1 MANSFVRYT
10 GNGSTTAYAVP
21 FSYRLTTDVTV
32 TINGVTKT
40 VTSDY
45 TYNSAGTQITF
56 TSAPASNAAIE
67 IRRTT
72 SQTSRLTDYA
82 SGSVLTEDDLDT
94 DSTQG
99 FFMSQEAIDDAGDKI
114 SLDNA
119 DFQWS
124 AGSKRIKNITD
135 PTGAQDAAT
144 KNYLENTWL
153 TPANKTALTTVN
165 ANIANINAVNSNA
178 SNVNAVSANNAN
190 VTTVAN
196 NIGSV
201 NTVASDITKVVA
213 VANDLAEAV
222 SEIETVADDLNET
235 TSEIDTVS
243 NNIANVNTVGGIS
256 SDVSTVAGISGNVT
270 TVAGISSD
278 VTAVSGN
285 SANVTA
291 VAGNATNINAVNAN
305 SSNINAVNSNASNIN
320 STASNE
326 TNINTV
332 ATNIGSVN
340 TVATDITKVISVA
353 NDLAEAIS
361 EVETVADDLNETSSE
376 IDTVSNNIA
385 NVNNVGNNIANVNT
399 VAGVSADVT
408 TVADNDANVTT
419 VADNDANITTV
430 ATGISNVNTVATNVA
445 NVNAVAAN
453 STNIN
458 AVNSN
463 SSNINAVNTNS
474 ANINTVAG
482 IDSDVTTVANDGTD
496 IGTVATNI
504 ASVNTVAGNNANVTA
519 VAGNNS
525 NISAVA
531 TNATNINAVNANSA
545 NINTVAG
552 NNTNINTVAGI
563 DSDVTG
569 VADIASAVTAVNS
582 NSSNI
587 NTVSG
592 NNSNVSTV
600 AGISGNVTTVAGIAS
615 DVTAV
620 AGDATD
626 IGTVAG
632 IASAVSA
639 VNSNSSNINAVNS
652 NSSNIN
658 TVAANNSN
666 ITTVANADS
675 NITAVAGNASNINT
689 VGAAIAN
696 VNSVGGNIANVN
708 TVAGNLASV
717 NTFGEQYRIGTS
729 DPTTSLNE
737 GDLFYNSTNNTLK
750 VYDGTGWTAG
760 VTAGSGFLP
769 LTGGGLTGAL
779 TTNSTID
786 GRDVAT
792 DGTKLDGIEA
802 SATADQTNDEIKAA
816 VEAASDSNTFTD
828 ADHTKLNGI
837 EASATADQTG
847 AEIKSAYEGESNT
860 NAFTDALQTKLNGIE
875 TSATADQTKSDID
888 ALNIDADTLDG
899 QHGSYYTGYT
909 DTAVSNLVDSSPAA
923 LNTLNELASALGDDA
938 NFSTTVNNNIA
949 TKLATAGGTMTG
961 DLKLNDNV
969 KAKFGTGNDLEIYHN
984 GSDSYIDDNGTGDF
998 GIRSNGTKITLNRI
1012 SDGHEGLKYTLGGS
1026 LLIKHDN
1033 NNRLETTA
1041 AGVDVTGNIALT
1053 GTVDGVD
1060 IASRDAVLTSTTTTA
1075 NNALPKAGGTITG
1088 DLTLTGASNNAVW
1101 DSSNNSLDFADSA
1114 QLRFGAGADL
1124 KIFHD
1129 GSDSHIV
1136 DSGTGNLKISTSAL
1150 QIMNAAGNENL
1161 VLGTQDGAVNLY
1173 HDNSKKLETTSGGI
1187 TVTGGIAYTSG
1198 NISKNS
1204 GEMTIRNTANNQ
1216 NISLQTNSSGSNIEA
1231 LKINSGGNVDVLNGS
1246 ITASGN
1252 VTAYSDERLKSDIK
1266 TIDNALDKVSQMRGV
1281 TFTKDDKLS
1290 SGVIAQEMEQVAP
1303 ELVQDGEY
1311 KSVAYG
1317 NTVGYLIEAIK
1328 ELKAE
1333 VADLKCKKECECE

>member
-1 MANSFVRYT
+1 
-10 GNGSTTAYAVP
+10 VP

-178 SNVNAVSANNAN
+178 SNVNTVSANNAN

-256 SDVSTVAGISGNVT
+256 SDVT
-270 TVAGISSD
+270 TVAGIS
-278 VTAVSGN
+278 
-285 SANVTA
+285 ANVT
-291 VAGNATNINAVNAN
+291 
-305 SSNINAVNSNASNIN
+305 
-320 STASNE
+320 
-326 TNINTV
+326 
-332 ATNIGSVN
+332 
-340 TVATDITKVISVA
+340 
-353 NDLAEAIS
+353 
-361 EVETVADDLNETSSE
+361 
-376 IDTVSNNIA
+376 
-385 NVNNVGNNIANVNT
+385 
-399 VAGVSADVT
+399 
-408 TVADNDANVTT
+408 
-419 VADNDANITTV
+419 
-430 ATGISNVNTVATNVA
+430 
-445 NVNAVAAN
+445 
-453 STNIN
+453 
-458 AVNSN
+458 
-463 SSNINAVNTNS
+463 
-474 ANINTVAG
+474 
-482 IDSDVTTVANDGTD
+482 
-496 IGTVATNI
+496 
-504 ASVNTVAGNNANVTA
+504 TVAGNNANVTA

-525 NISAVA
+525 NITAVA
-531 TNATNINAVNANSA
+531 TNATNINAVNANSS

-552 NNTNINTVAGI
+552 NNSNVSTVAGI
-563 DSDVTG
+563 DSDVTS
-569 VADIASAVTAVNS
+569 VAGISSAVTAVNS

-600 AGISGNVTTVAGIAS
+600 AGISGNVSTVAGIAS

-626 IGTVAG
+626 IGAVAG

-675 NITAVAGNASNINT
+675 NITAVAGNTSNINT

-708 TVAGNLASV
+708 TVAGNLTSV
-717 NTFGEQYRIGTS
+717 NAFGETYRIGTS

-750 VYDGTGWTAG
+750 VYDGAGWTAG

-786 GRDVAT
+786 GRDIAT

-802 SATADQTNDEIKAA
+802 SATADQT
-816 VEAASDSNTFTD
+816 
-828 ADHTKLNGI
+828 
-837 EASATADQTG
+837 
-847 AEIKSAYEGESNT
+847 
-860 NAFTDALQTKLNGIE
+860 
-875 TSATADQTKSDID
+875 KSDID
-888 ALNIDADTLDG
+888 ALNINADTLDG

-949 TKLATAGGTMTG
+949 TKLPLAGGTMTG
-961 DLKLNDNV
+961 NIAHASDFTIDAGGDIILDVGGGDIKLTNSGTNVGEINLNSNGGDIQLANKTQDKDITFHCNDGGSIITALTLDGSDGGTAIFNHDVQLADNSKATFGNGSDLQ
-969 KAKFGTGNDLEIYHN
+969 IYHN

-998 GIRSNGTKITLNRI
+998 DIRSNGSKISLKRI
-1012 SDGHEGLKYTLGGS
+1012 SDGHEGLRYTLGDS
-1026 LLIKHDN
+1026 ILLKYDN
-1033 NNRLETTA
+1033 NNRLETSN
-1041 AGVDVTGNIALT
+1041 AGITVTGGISVT

-1060 IASRDAVLTSTTTTA
+1060 IAARDGVLTSTTTTA
-1075 NNALPKAGGTITG
+1075 GNALPKAGGTMTG
-1088 DLTLTGASNNAVW
+1088 NLAHGDNVKATFGASN
-1101 DSSNNSLDFADSA
+1101 
-1114 QLRFGAGADL
+1114 DL
-1124 KIFHD
+1124 EIYHD
-1129 GSDSHIV
+1129 GSHSYISDV
-1136 DSGTGNLKISTSAL
+1136 GTGNLYLKGNGGVSLRGANDEQLLSA
-1150 QIMNAAGNENL
+1150 N
-1161 VLGTQDGAVNLY
+1161 QDGAVEIYYN
-1173 HDNSKKLETTSGGI
+1173 NSNKFNTTNTGVS
-1187 TVTGGIAYTSG
+1187 VTGIATATEFDGLLSSGVALKTGSWYDDNGGNGASSNRIYFYNNGSSLWNTADAHLFQYNGSTKFTVDSSG
-1198 NISKNS
+1198 NA
-1204 GEMTIRNTANNQ
+1204 TA
-1216 NISLQTNSSGSNIEA
+1216 
-1231 LKINSGGNVDVLNGS
+1231 V
-1246 ITASGN
+1246 GN

-1303 ELVQDGEY
+1303 ELVMDGEY

-1317 NTVGYLIEAIK
+1317 NVVGYLIEAIK

>member
-32 TINGVTKT
+32 TINGVTKNIN
-40 VTSDY
+40 SDY

-56 TSAPASNAAIE
+56 TSAPAANGAIE

-153 TPANKTALTTVN
+153 SPANKTALTTVN

-178 SNVNAVSANNAN
+178 SNVNAVSANNAD
-190 VTTVAN
+190 VTTVAT

-201 NTVASDITKVVA
+201 NTVATDITKVIA

-222 SEIETVADDLNET
+222 SEIETVADDLNEA

-256 SDVSTVAGISGNVT
+256 SDVT
-270 TVAGISSD
+270 TVAGIS
-278 VTAVSGN
+278 
-285 SANVTA
+285 ANVT
-291 VAGNATNINAVNAN
+291 
-305 SSNINAVNSNASNIN
+305 
-320 STASNE
+320 
-326 TNINTV
+326 
-332 ATNIGSVN
+332 
-340 TVATDITKVISVA
+340 
-353 NDLAEAIS
+353 
-361 EVETVADDLNETSSE
+361 
-376 IDTVSNNIA
+376 
-385 NVNNVGNNIANVNT
+385 
-399 VAGVSADVT
+399 
-408 TVADNDANVTT
+408 
-419 VADNDANITTV
+419 
-430 ATGISNVNTVATNVA
+430 
-445 NVNAVAAN
+445 
-453 STNIN
+453 
-458 AVNSN
+458 
-463 SSNINAVNTNS
+463 
-474 ANINTVAG
+474 
-482 IDSDVTTVANDGTD
+482 
-496 IGTVATNI
+496 
-504 ASVNTVAGNNANVTA
+504 TVAGNNANVTA

-525 NISAVA
+525 NITAVA
-531 TNATNINAVNANSA
+531 TNATNINAVNANSS

-552 NNTNINTVAGI
+552 NNSNVSTVAGI
-563 DSDVTG
+563 DSDVTS
-569 VADIASAVTAVNS
+569 VAGISSAVTAVNS

-600 AGISGNVTTVAGIAS
+600 AGISGNVSTVAGIAS

-626 IGTVAG
+626 IGAVAA

-639 VNSNSSNINAVNS
+639 VNSNSSNINAVNA

-658 TVAANNSN
+658 TVAANDSN

-675 NITAVAGNASNINT
+675 NITAVAGNTSNINAVNSNSSNINT
-689 VGAAIAN
+689 VAGDATAINNVSGAISDIQTANSNSSNINTVAGAITN
-696 VNSVGGNIANVN
+696 VNNVGGNIANVN
-708 TVAGNLASV
+708 TVAGNLTSV
-717 NTFGEQYRIGTS
+717 NAFGETYRIGSSNPTS
-729 DPTTSLNE
+729 SLDV
-737 GDLFYNSTNNTLK
+737 GDLFYNTSDTTLK

-779 TTNSTID
+779 TTNSTLD
-786 GRDVAT
+786 GRDVSV
-792 DGTKLDGIEA
+792 DGTKLDGIEDN
-802 SATADQTNDEIKAA
+802 ATADQTNDEIKAA

-837 EASATADQTG
+837 EASATADQTASEIRTLVESANDSNVFTDADHTKLNGIETSATADQTG
-847 AEIKSAYEGESNT
+847 AEIKSAYEGESDT

-888 ALNIDADTLDG
+888 ALNINADTLDG

-923 LNTLNELASALGDDA
+923 LNTLNELAAALGDDA

-949 TKLATAGGTMTG
+949 TKLARTGGTMTG
-961 DLKLNDNV
+961 QISFGDNV
-969 KAKFGTGNDLEIYHN
+969 KANFGNSNDLEIYHD
-984 GSDSYIDDNGTGDF
+984 GSNSFIKDAGTGDF
-998 GIRSNGTKITLNRI
+998 KIQANDTLFIQNG
-1012 SDGHEGLKYTLGGS
+1012 
-1026 LLIKHDN
+1026 
-1033 NNRLETTA
+1033 
-1041 AGVDVTGNIALT
+1041 AGT
-1053 GTVDGVD
+1053 
-1060 IASRDAVLTSTTTTA
+1060 
-1075 NNALPKAGGTITG
+1075 
-1088 DLTLTGASNNAVW
+1088 TGAEFWSAGT
-1101 DSSNNSLDFADSA
+1101 A
-1114 QLRFGAGADL
+1114 QLNYNG
-1124 KIFHD
+1124 
-1129 GSDSHIV
+1129 
-1136 DSGTGNLKISTSAL
+1136 
-1150 QIMNAAGNENL
+1150 
-1161 VLGTQDGAVNLY
+1161 
-1173 HDNSKKLETTSGGI
+1173 SKKFETTSSGVS
-1187 TVTGGIAYTSG
+1187 VTGTTSATTFDGLLETGSALKVGAWYTD
-1198 NISKNS
+1198 NS
-1204 GEMTIRNTANNQ
+1204 STPRNRLQFVNNSHSYYDSWDNHKFYVQGGVEMTID
-1216 NISLQTNSSGSNIEA
+1216 GS
-1231 LKINSGGNVDVLNGS
+1231 GNV
-1246 ITASGN
+1246 TATGN
-1252 VTAYSDERLKSDIK
+1252 VTAYSDERLKSDVK

-1281 TFTKDDKLS
+1281 LFTKDGKQG
-1290 SGVIAQEMEQVAP
+1290 SGVIAQELEKIAP
-1303 ELVQDGEY
+1303 ELIVTADDEMGT

>member
-178 SNVNAVSANNAN
+178 SNVNTVSANNAN

-256 SDVSTVAGISGNVT
+256 SDVSTVAGIS
-270 TVAGISSD
+270 
-278 VTAVSGN
+278 
-285 SANVTA
+285 ANVT
-291 VAGNATNINAVNAN
+291 
-305 SSNINAVNSNASNIN
+305 
-320 STASNE
+320 
-326 TNINTV
+326 
-332 ATNIGSVN
+332 
-340 TVATDITKVISVA
+340 
-353 NDLAEAIS
+353 
-361 EVETVADDLNETSSE
+361 
-376 IDTVSNNIA
+376 
-385 NVNNVGNNIANVNT
+385 
-399 VAGVSADVT
+399 
-408 TVADNDANVTT
+408 
-419 VADNDANITTV
+419 
-430 ATGISNVNTVATNVA
+430 
-445 NVNAVAAN
+445 
-453 STNIN
+453 
-458 AVNSN
+458 
-463 SSNINAVNTNS
+463 
-474 ANINTVAG
+474 
-482 IDSDVTTVANDGTD
+482 
-496 IGTVATNI
+496 
-504 ASVNTVAGNNANVTA
+504 TVAGNNANVTA

-525 NISAVA
+525 NITAVA
-531 TNATNINAVNANSA
+531 TNATNINAVNANSS

-552 NNTNINTVAGI
+552 NNSNVSTVAGI

-569 VADIASAVTAVNS
+569 VATIASAVTAVNS

-626 IGTVAG
+626 IGAVAG

-658 TVAANNSN
+658 TVAANDSN

-696 VNSVGGNIANVN
+696 VNNVGGSIANVN
-708 TVAGNLASV
+708 TVAGNLTSV
-717 NTFGEQYRIGTS
+717 NAFGETYRIGAS

-737 GDLFYNSTNNTLK
+737 GDLFYNSTSNSLK
-750 VYDGTGWTAG
+750 VYDGSAWVAG
-760 VTAGSGFLP
+760 VTVGSGFLP

-779 TTNSTID
+779 TTSSTID

-802 SATADQTNDEIKAA
+802 N
-816 VEAASDSNTFTD
+816 
-828 ADHTKLNGI
+828 
-837 EASATADQTG
+837 ATADQTG

-969 KAKFGTGNDLEIYHN
+969 KAKFGTGNDLQIYHN

-1026 LLIKHDN
+1026 VLLKYDN
-1033 NNRLETTA
+1033 NNRLETSN
-1041 AGVDVTGNIALT
+1041 AGVDVTGGITVT

-1060 IASRDAVLTSTTTTA
+1060 IAARDAVLTSTTTTA
-1075 NNALPKAGGTITG
+1075 GAALPKAGGTMTG
-1088 DLTLTGASNNAVW
+1088 NLAHGDNVKTTFGASN
-1101 DSSNNSLDFADSA
+1101 
-1114 QLRFGAGADL
+1114 DL
-1124 KIFHD
+1124 EIYHD
-1129 GSDSHIV
+1129 GSHSYISDV
-1136 DSGTGNLKISTSAL
+1136 GTGNLYLKGNGGVSLRGANDEQLLSA
-1150 QIMNAAGNENL
+1150 N
-1161 VLGTQDGAVNLY
+1161 QDGGVEIYYNNSNKFNTTNTGVSITGTTTSSGNLIGDGIYHRVGSTDVGLITSSSNNLY
-1173 HDNSKKLETTSGGI
+1173 FQNQVNDADILIRGKDGG
-1187 TVTGGIAYTSG
+1187 SF
-1198 NISKNS
+1198 
-1204 GEMTIRNTANNQ
+1204 
-1216 NISLQTNSSGSNIEA
+1216 
-1231 LKINSGGNVDVLNGS
+1231 
-1246 ITASGN
+1246 ITAVSFDMSEAGAATFNNN
-1252 VTAYSDERLKSDIK
+1252 VTAFSDERLKTNIE

-1281 TFTKDDKLS
+1281 TFERDGVVN
-1290 SGVIAQEMEQVAP
+1290 SGVIAQEFEKIAP
-1303 ELVQDGEY
+1303 ELVKTADDEIGT

>member
-178 SNVNAVSANNAN
+178 SNVNTVSANNAN

-256 SDVSTVAGISGNVT
+256 SDVT
-270 TVAGISSD
+270 TVAGIS
-278 VTAVSGN
+278 
-285 SANVTA
+285 ANVT
-291 VAGNATNINAVNAN
+291 
-305 SSNINAVNSNASNIN
+305 
-320 STASNE
+320 
-326 TNINTV
+326 
-332 ATNIGSVN
+332 
-340 TVATDITKVISVA
+340 
-353 NDLAEAIS
+353 
-361 EVETVADDLNETSSE
+361 
-376 IDTVSNNIA
+376 
-385 NVNNVGNNIANVNT
+385 
-399 VAGVSADVT
+399 
-408 TVADNDANVTT
+408 
-419 VADNDANITTV
+419 
-430 ATGISNVNTVATNVA
+430 
-445 NVNAVAAN
+445 
-453 STNIN
+453 
-458 AVNSN
+458 
-463 SSNINAVNTNS
+463 
-474 ANINTVAG
+474 
-482 IDSDVTTVANDGTD
+482 
-496 IGTVATNI
+496 
-504 ASVNTVAGNNANVTA
+504 TVAGNNANVTA

-525 NISAVA
+525 NITAVA
-531 TNATNINAVNANSA
+531 TNATNINAVNANSS

-552 NNTNINTVAGI
+552 NNSNVSTVAGI

-569 VADIASAVTAVNS
+569 VAGISSAVTAVNS

-626 IGTVAG
+626 IGAVAAKATQIGLLGTTDAVADMNTLGTADVVNDMNVLGTATNVTNMDTIAGISGNVTTAAGISGNITTVAGISSDVTGVAG
-632 IASAVSA
+632 IASTVSA

-658 TVAANNSN
+658 TVAANDSN

-696 VNSVGGNIANVN
+696 VNNVGGSIANVN

-717 NTFGEQYRIGTS
+717 NAFGETYRIGTS

-737 GDLFYNSTNNTLK
+737 GDLFYNSTSNSLK
-750 VYDGTGWTAG
+750 VYDGSAWVAG
-760 VTAGSGFLP
+760 VTLGSGFLP

-779 TTNSTID
+779 TTSSTID

-802 SATADQTNDEIKAA
+802 SATADQT
-816 VEAASDSNTFTD
+816 
-828 ADHTKLNGI
+828 
-837 EASATADQTG
+837 G
-847 AEIKSAYEGESNT
+847 AEIKSAYESESNT

-888 ALNIDADTLDG
+888 ALNINADTLDG

-949 TKLATAGGTMTG
+949 TKLPLAGGTMTG

-969 KAKFGTGNDLEIYHN
+969 KAKFGTGDDLQIYHN
-984 GSDSYIDDNGTGDF
+984 GSDSYIDDNGSGDF
-998 GIRSNGTKITLNRI
+998 DIRSNGTKISLKRI

-1026 LLIKHDN
+1026 VLLKYDN
-1033 NNRLETTA
+1033 NNRLETSN
-1041 AGVDVTGNIALT
+1041 AGVDVTGGITVT

-1075 NNALPKAGGTITG
+1075 NNALPKAGGTMTGDLDVQATITSDQLIMGDNQKIKLGNSGDLEIFHNGSSSIISDTGTGGLVIQASGTLDAQDTSGEKYFLATSGGSIDLYYDNSKKFETTSAGVSITG
-1088 DLTLTGASNNAVW
+1088 DTALSGQL
-1101 DSSNNSLDFADSA
+1101 SLADS
-1114 QLRFGAGADL
+1114 QKIKLGNSDDL
-1124 KIFHD
+1124 EIYHD
-1129 GSDSHIV
+1129 GSHSYISDV
-1136 DSGTGNLKISTSAL
+1136 GTGNLYLKGNGGVSLRGANDEQLLSA
-1150 QIMNAAGNENL
+1150 N
-1161 VLGTQDGAVNLY
+1161 QDGAVEIYYN
-1173 HDNSKKLETTSGGI
+1173 NSNKFNTTNTGVSITGTTTSSGNTISDGFVHKVGGTQI
-1187 TVTGGIAYTSG
+1187 G
-1198 NISKNS
+1198 NIS
-1204 GEMTIRNTANNQ
+1204 
-1216 NISLQTNSSGSNIEA
+1216 SSGDDLVISASVSNGA
-1231 LKINSGGNVDVLNGS
+1231 MQFRGNDGGS
-1246 ITASGN
+1246 TITALTLDIQNAGAATFNNN
-1252 VTAYSDERLKSDIK
+1252 VTAFSDERLKTNIK

-1281 TFTKDDKLS
+1281 TFERDGVVN
-1290 SGVIAQEMEQVAP
+1290 SGVIAQEFEKIAP
-1303 ELVQDGEY
+1303 ELVKTADDEIGT

-1333 VADLKCKKECECE
+1333 VAELKCKKECECK

>member
-32 TINGVTKT
+32 TINGVTKNIN
-40 VTSDY
+40 SDY

-56 TSAPASNAAIE
+56 TSAPAANGAIE

-153 TPANKTALTTVN
+153 SPANKTALTTVN

-178 SNVNAVSANNAN
+178 SNVNAVSANNAD
-190 VTTVAN
+190 VTTVAT

-201 NTVASDITKVVA
+201 NTVATDITKVIA

-256 SDVSTVAGISGNVT
+256 SDVT
-270 TVAGISSD
+270 TVAGIS
-278 VTAVSGN
+278 
-285 SANVTA
+285 ANVT
-291 VAGNATNINAVNAN
+291 
-305 SSNINAVNSNASNIN
+305 
-320 STASNE
+320 
-326 TNINTV
+326 
-332 ATNIGSVN
+332 
-340 TVATDITKVISVA
+340 
-353 NDLAEAIS
+353 
-361 EVETVADDLNETSSE
+361 
-376 IDTVSNNIA
+376 
-385 NVNNVGNNIANVNT
+385 
-399 VAGVSADVT
+399 
-408 TVADNDANVTT
+408 
-419 VADNDANITTV
+419 
-430 ATGISNVNTVATNVA
+430 
-445 NVNAVAAN
+445 
-453 STNIN
+453 
-458 AVNSN
+458 
-463 SSNINAVNTNS
+463 
-474 ANINTVAG
+474 
-482 IDSDVTTVANDGTD
+482 
-496 IGTVATNI
+496 
-504 ASVNTVAGNNANVTA
+504 TVAGNNANVTA

-525 NISAVA
+525 NITAVA
-531 TNATNINAVNANSA
+531 TNATNINAVNANSS

-552 NNTNINTVAGI
+552 NNSNVSTVAGI

-569 VADIASAVTAVNS
+569 VAGISSAVTAVNS

-600 AGISGNVTTVAGIAS
+600 AGISGNVSTVAGIAS

-626 IGTVAG
+626 IGAVAAKATEIGLLGTTDAVADMNTLGTTDVVNDMNVLGTSANVTNMDTVAG
-632 IASAVSA
+632 ISGNVTTAAGISGNITTVAGISSDVTGVAGISSAVSG

-658 TVAANNSN
+658 TVAGDATAINNVSGAISDIQTANSN
-666 ITTVANADS
+666 S
-675 NITAVAGNASNINT
+675 SNINT
-689 VGAAIAN
+689 VAGAITN
-696 VNSVGGNIANVN
+696 VNNVGGNIANVN
-708 TVAGNLASV
+708 TVAGNLTSV
-717 NTFGEQYRIGTS
+717 NAFGETYRIGSSNPTS
-729 DPTTSLNE
+729 SLDV
-737 GDLFYNSTNNTLK
+737 GDLFYNTSDTTLK
-750 VYDGTGWTAG
+750 VYDGAGWTAG

-779 TTNSTID
+779 TTNSTLD
-786 GRDVAT
+786 GRDVSV
-792 DGTKLDGIEA
+792 DGTKLDGIE
-802 SATADQTNDEIKAA
+802 DN
-816 VEAASDSNTFTD
+816 
-828 ADHTKLNGI
+828 
-837 EASATADQTG
+837 ATADQTG

-923 LNTLNELASALGDDA
+923 LNTLNELAAALGDDA
-938 NFSTTVNNNIA
+938 NFSTTVNSNIA
-949 TKLATAGGTMTG
+949 TKLPKAGGTMVG
-961 DLKLNDNV
+961 HLQFEDSV
-969 KAKFGTGNDLEIYHN
+969 KSRFGTGNDLDIYHN
-984 GSDSYIDDNGTGDF
+984 GSNAFLSNSTGDF
-998 GIRSNGTKITLNRI
+998 NIINNVSGSSIYIQPKTNENAIKCDY
-1012 SDGHEGLKYTLGGS
+1012 DGAVRLY
-1026 LLIKHDN
+1026 HDN
-1033 NNRLETTA
+1033 TQKFQTTS
-1041 AGVDVTGNIALT
+1041 AGTSVSGNIAVS

-1075 NNALPKAGGTITG
+1075 NSANTTANAALPKAGGTMSGNLTMGANEIFLSDNGGIRLG
-1088 DLTLTGASNNAVW
+1088 DSEDLQIVHDGT
-1101 DSSNNSLDFADSA
+1101 DSIIKDH
-1114 QLRFGAGADL
+1114 GAGALEIRATDFRL
-1124 KIFHD
+1124 NNSANSKNMIKAFD
-1129 GSDSHIV
+1129 G
-1136 DSGTGNLKISTSAL
+1136 
-1150 QIMNAAGNENL
+1150 
-1161 VLGTQDGAVNLY
+1161 GAVQLY
-1173 HDNSKKLETTSGGI
+1173 NNNSKKFETTSGGVQ
-1187 TVTGGIAYTSG
+1187 VTGTVSATTASLSTVNATNATIGGVTIASNGVSCGGTLNCNLVTAGTLSG
-1198 NISKNS
+1198 VLQNGQRFENGAWYDSNEGKERFYFYNNGS
-1204 GEMTIRNTANNQ
+1204 SLWNTADAHLFQYN
-1216 NISLQTNSSGSNIEA
+1216 GSTRFTVD
-1231 LKINSGGNVDVLNGS
+1231 SGGNA
-1246 ITASGN
+1246 TATGN

-1281 TFTKDDKLS
+1281 TFIKDDKLS

-1333 VADLKCKKECECE
+1333 VAELKCKKECECE